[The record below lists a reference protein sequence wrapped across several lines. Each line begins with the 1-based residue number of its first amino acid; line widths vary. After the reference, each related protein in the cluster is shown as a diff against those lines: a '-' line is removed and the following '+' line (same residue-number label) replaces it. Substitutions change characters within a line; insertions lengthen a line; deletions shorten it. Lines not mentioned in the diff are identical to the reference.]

1 MVKGIHVVI
10 HIIHVPTATA
20 TIILLYIYLYIR
32 IFRQFIYVTL
42 ERRIITMKIIC
53 NKSDIVKSTN
63 IVMKAVSNKTT
74 MPILES
80 ILIEAENGIIKMTG
94 NDMEMG
100 IETIVKGDIE
110 RDGKVLV
117 EAKMFFEFI
126 RKMPSDEIVIEKRDN
141 IAIITSGKS
150 EIKLSIKDADE
161 FPSLPVIDKK
171 DCISVS
177 QFTLREMIR
186 QTINSISTNES
197 SKLMTGELFEI
208 KDNVFKITSL
218 DGYRIS
224 IRKVYLKDSY
234 DDVKVVIPGKT
245 LNEITKIISGGIE
258 EEVNMYFT
266 DKHVLFEFDD
276 TVITSRLI
284 EGDYIDIHKMIS
296 DDYETKVHLNR
307 ISLLEQLD
315 SASPLITESE
325 KKPIIFDI
333 TDKNMNLSANTSIGS
348 LNSDMDIEKEGR
360 DIMIGFNPHFL
371 MDAVKAIDDETID
384 LYFTNQK
391 APCFIKDEDNSYKYV
406 VLPVNFST
414 SDVE

>member
-10 HIIHVPTATA
+10 HVIHIPTTTA
-20 TIILLYIYLYIR
+20 TIILYIYLYIR

-126 RKMPSDEIVIEKRDN
+126 RKMPSNEIVIEKRDN

-161 FPSLPVIDKK
+161 FPTLPVIDKK

-224 IRKVYLKDSY
+224 IRKVYLKESY

-276 TVITSRLI
+276 TIVLSRLI
-284 EGDYIDIHKMIS
+284 EGEYYRIDQMLS
-296 DDYETKVHLNR
+296 GDYETKIIINKSTLSGCLDR
-307 ISLLEQLD
+307 ASLLITD
-315 SASPLITESE
+315 SD
-325 KKPIIFDI
+325 KKPIVINIKD
-333 TDKNMNLSANTSIGS
+333 NNLNIEVNSTYGS
-348 LNSDMDIEKEGR
+348 LDENIDIEKEGP
-360 DIMIGFNPHFL
+360 DIMIAFNPKFML
-371 MDAVKAIDDETID
+371 DALKVIDDEEISI
-384 LYFTNQK
+384 YFINSK
-391 APCFIKDEDNSYKYV
+391 APFFIRDDEGSYIYLIV
-406 VLPVNFST
+406 PVKLN
-414 SDVE
+414 VQ

>member
-10 HIIHVPTATA
+10 HVINVPTTTA
-20 TIILLYIYLYIR
+20 TVILLYIYLYIR

-80 ILIEAENGIIKMTG
+80 ILIEAENGTIKMTG

-110 RDGKVLV
+110 RYGKVLV

-161 FPSLPVIDKK
+161 FPALPVIDKK

-276 TVITSRLI
+276 TIVLSRLI
-284 EGDYIDIHKMIS
+284 EGEYYRIDQMLS
-296 DDYETKVHLNR
+296 GDYETKIIINKSTLSGCLDR
-307 ISLLEQLD
+307 ASLLITD
-315 SASPLITESE
+315 SD
-325 KKPIIFDI
+325 KKPIVINIKD
-333 TDKNMNLSANTSIGS
+333 NNLNIEVNSTYGS
-348 LNSDMDIEKEGR
+348 LDENIDIEKEGP
-360 DIMIGFNPHFL
+360 DIMIAFNPKFML
-371 MDAVKAIDDETID
+371 DALKVIDDEEISI
-384 LYFTNQK
+384 YFINSK
-391 APCFIKDEDNSYKYV
+391 APFFIRDDEGSYIYLIV
-406 VLPVNFST
+406 PVKLN
-414 SDVE
+414 VQ